1 MYLSTSDMCLCWE
14 DTNFRFHLLGRAGWE
29 LWTGSF
35 YRQCSVADY
44 QGRCRPL
51 SLKWKAQWVSR
62 CSKQN
67 DLDCACKWGLNL
79 VRGWRGQQIHTR
91 YLSKA
96 VQLQLPTSVHA
107 QVLFLDCIME
117 LLCGTCFCNGNHIYK
132 CLAVVL
138 CYWYQNAQ
146 KKVLLSIVFA
156 LYGRTFGI
164 LLHIQENFITRC
176 LSWVAGVWNSVCIC
190 TSIVKRCLFK

>member
-1 MYLSTSDMCLCWE
+1 MI
-14 DTNFRFHLLGRAGWE
+14 N
-29 LWTGSF
+29 
-35 YRQCSVADY
+35 SV
-44 QGRCRPL
+44 C
-51 SLKWKAQWVSR
+51 V
-62 CSKQN
+62 C
-67 DLDCACKWGLNL
+67 
-79 VRGWRGQQIHTR
+79 RGQQIYTR
-91 YLSKA
+91 YLSMP
-96 VQLQLPTSVHA
+96 VQLRLFKYVHA
-107 QVLFLDCIME
+107 QGLFLDCIMK

-146 KKVLLSIVFA
+146 KKGLFSIVFA

-164 LLHIQENFITRC
+164 LLHIQGNFITRC

>member
-29 LWTGSF
+29 LWTRSF

-44 QGRCRPL
+44 QGRCRTL

-91 YLSKA
+91 YLRKA

>member
-14 DTNFRFHLLGRAGWE
+14 DTNFRFRLLGRAGWE
-29 LWTGSF
+29 LWTRSF

-44 QGRCRPL
+44 QDRCLTL
-51 SLKWKAQWVSR
+51 SLKWKTQWVSR

-67 DLDCACKWGLNL
+67 DLDCACKLVLNL
-79 VRGWRGQQIHTR
+79 VRVCRGQQIHTR
-91 YLSKA
+91 YLSKP
-96 VQLQLPTSVHA
+96 VQLQLFKSVHA

-164 LLHIQENFITRC
+164 LLQIQENFITRC